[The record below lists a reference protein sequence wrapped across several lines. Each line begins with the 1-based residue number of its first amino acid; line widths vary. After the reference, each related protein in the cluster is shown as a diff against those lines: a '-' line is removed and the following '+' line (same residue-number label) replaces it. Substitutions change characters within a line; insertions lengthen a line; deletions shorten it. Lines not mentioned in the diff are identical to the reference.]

1 MDAGNEY
8 SGAIIAKLLCIS
20 ERRLQ
25 QLAREG
31 TIPKTS
37 RGKYPLIA
45 SVQGYVR
52 FLQTSGAHEEGA
64 RDPERMKPF
73 ERRAWYQGEMEKLQL
88 AQARGELV
96 PAIEVEAKF
105 AELLKAIA
113 HFLETLPDVLERVG
127 ASAAMLKLLEVE
139 LDKLRHS
146 LYAHVVE
153 EKDADCS
160 VQTGA

>member
-8 SGAIIAKLLCIS
+8 SGALIAKLLCIT

-52 FLQTSGAHEEGA
+52 FLQTSGAQEEGV
-64 RDPERMKPF
+64 RDPEKMKPF

-88 AQARGELV
+88 AQVRGELV

-113 HFLETLPDVLERVG
+113 HFLETLPDLLERAG
-127 ASAAMLKLLEVE
+127 GSASMLKVLEVE
-139 LDKLRHS
+139 LDKLRES
-146 LYAHVVE
+146 MYAQVVE
-153 EKDADCS
+153 ERDADRT

>member
-8 SGAIIAKLLCIS
+8 SGALIAKLVCIT

-31 TIPKTS
+31 VIPKSS
-37 RGKYPLIA
+37 RGKYPLIGA
-45 SVQGYVR
+45 VQGYVR
-52 FLQTSGAHEEGA
+52 YLQTSGEHAEGV
-64 RDPERMKPF
+64 RDPEKMKPF

-88 AQARGELV
+88 AQVRGELV

-113 HFLETLPDVLERVG
+113 HFLETLPDMLERVG
-127 ASAAMLKLLEVE
+127 ASSAMLKLLEVE
-139 LDKLRHS
+139 LDKLRES
-146 LYAHVVE
+146 MYAQVVE
-153 EKDADCS
+153 ERDADRT